1 MCVRSFSLE
10 TVLLVL
16 TSGELL
22 RQILLEAHE
31 QGMSNGEYA
40 FLSIELIK
48 SRATSDSSW
57 YRAGDRKNKEARE
70 MFESLLQISV
80 RVPTSTQYANFV
92 HDVVKRS
99 RIESG
104 ASQSD
109 VDVSSIQAARSNI
122 ISPSNPHM
130 QVRCS
135 PRDKRIPDVDPLKAL
150 SFPSAFLLLHQP
162 DNEHHI
168 TFTDNHLSLLCLS
181 TQSSSRI

>member
-1 MCVRSFSLE
+1 MKINVSFLFCSLE
-10 TVLLVL
+10 TVLLVV

-48 SRATSDSSW
+48 SRATTDSSW
-57 YRAGDRKNKEARE
+57 YRTGDRKNKEARE

-99 RIESG
+99 RIESSD

-109 VDVSSIQAARSNI
+109 VDVSSIRRSNI
-122 ISPSNPHM
+122 ISHTI
-130 QVRCS
+130 QVR
-135 PRDKRIPDVDPLKAL
+135 DVRLQIK
-150 SFPSAFLLLHQP
+150 
-162 DNEHHI
+162 E
-168 TFTDNHLSLLCLS
+168 SLLS
-181 TQSSSRI
+181 IP